1 MKINHII
8 TEFVT
13 PQATAQDPGL
23 EREKDVDVIFFGR
36 MPQDFTA
43 RTAWK
48 ALEDVL
54 PREYPAG
61 SEQAQNKIAEVS
73 KNNGAVVTTKPLSIA
88 QKLVKEFQA
97 RGIKC
102 RINAPGLE
110 EDITRRGFLQGAGA
124 AAVAG
129 AAGGV
134 ATKANAQEIV
144 KWANYAAKLAVDSIW
159 NLLKEQTNRVEIEYD
174 WKGYVYQNVHNWVT
188 NYCAQ
193 TNSYNAKNVI
203 DYCNSVAYDS
213 IGRGVKPDSFFG
225 KLAQN
230 ITAGRMEAQVTKFVQ
245 AYRAAISEKTQEF
258 NQAVQSQKH
267 EKNVM
272 GNLNKDEFNVL
283 LDALIIYAICKDRQL
298 DNSPLFKAISSAVT
312 TFIKNN
318 NAKDYVNSIYPK
330 AKQSVELVKANGPEI
345 YQQETTRYF
354 KNAGDTIQRLN
365 QISTAN
371 QPEFQES
378 IREGVKDT
386 LGKAALTGALALGS
400 GGAVGQSYDLNGNL
414 ITTKS
419 AAQQPTGTGS
429 RLGSVTT
436 QNPNVLPSSNLQP
449 QPAVKPRQD
458 STQTGTMVVATPGE
472 GSINQIFNNNS
483 IPPDVQEIIKDS
495 LYLLYFCRMYQDH
508 NGKSTADN
516 PAWDK
521 HKEELSRWAKNNN
534 QQALVNQVYT
544 ILKGSIEKLPA
555 QQRVTLANEI
565 GANNPTIMN
574 KLRQLNNTGK
584 TDTVQFENL
593 LDEVKVRPMTLST
606 MSQAMAEGTAGLP
619 DPQNFDSDNDYYD
632 ALDAYGKPQDMDS
645 DYENM
650 DETKEKIGNMDA
662 DAFDAALSR
671 MKKLAGAGPLKTV
684 YDPARRVYKNVP
696 HAVQPAQQ
704 PKKVR

>member
-1 MKINHII
+1 
-8 TEFVT
+8 
-13 PQATAQDPGL
+13 
-23 EREKDVDVIFFGR
+23 
-36 MPQDFTA
+36 
-43 RTAWK
+43 
-48 ALEDVL
+48 
-54 PREYPAG
+54 
-61 SEQAQNKIAEVS
+61 
-73 KNNGAVVTTKPLSIA
+73 
-88 QKLVKEFQA
+88 
-97 RGIKC
+97 
-102 RINAPGLE
+102 
-110 EDITRRGFLQGAGA
+110 
-124 AAVAG
+124 
-129 AAGGV
+129 
-134 ATKANAQEIV
+134 
-144 KWANYAAKLAVDSIW
+144 
-159 NLLKEQTNRVEIEYD
+159 
-174 WKGYVYQNVHNWVT
+174 
-188 NYCAQ
+188 
-193 TNSYNAKNVI
+193 
-203 DYCNSVAYDS
+203 
-213 IGRGVKPDSFFG
+213 
-225 KLAQN
+225 
-230 ITAGRMEAQVTKFVQ
+230 
-245 AYRAAISEKTQEF
+245 
-258 NQAVQSQKH
+258 
-267 EKNVM
+267 
-272 GNLNKDEFNVL
+272 
-283 LDALIIYAICKDRQL
+283 
-298 DNSPLFKAISSAVT
+298 
-312 TFIKNN
+312 
-318 NAKDYVNSIYPK
+318 
-330 AKQSVELVKANGPEI
+330 
-345 YQQETTRYF
+345 
-354 KNAGDTIQRLN
+354 LN

-495 LYLLYFCRMYQDH
+495 LYLLYFCRMYQDY

-555 QQRVTLANEI
+555 QQRVILANEI

-574 KLRQLNNTGK
+574 KLRRLNDTGK

-606 MSQAMAEGTAGLP
+606 MAQAIAEGAAGLP

-632 ALDAYGKPQDMDS
+632 ALDAYGKPQAMDA

-671 MKKLAGAGPLKTV
+671 MKKLAGAGPLRTV